1 MANVG
6 YATLQIIPSARG
18 FGAALNGQVAPGMT
32 ASGATS
38 GKKFGAGMLGAFKSI
53 AGPLAAVAGTAAIGS
68 FFKNAITGASDLQET
83 LSKTKVIF
91 GDATDGVVK
100 FAEDSKRNI
109 LLTKQEALDASAT
122 FGVFGKSAGLT
133 GKALGGFSTDLT
145 ALAGDLSS
153 FYNTGTDE
161 AITALGAALRGESE
175 PIRKYGVLLDDA
187 SMRQEALRLGLIK
200 NVKTALT
207 PANKVLA
214 AQSLILQKT
223 TDAQG
228 DAARTA
234 DGFANQTKILKK
246 NFVDIRNEIG
256 SAVLPAVTTLTTL
269 LASGLKPAFE
279 TIKTAAKPVIDF
291 FKSFGDESGKTSA
304 KVQVFK
310 DALKSIG
317 ASITPLIQIVGNFG
331 RQIIAIVGPA
341 FKDIANI
348 ITTQLAPAFAA
359 VLPIIRPVAEFFIK
373 IIGNA
378 VIGALKGTINFIKGA
393 LTVIT
398 GIFNVFSGLFKGD
411 WKKLWN
417 GVKQIFGGFV
427 QAVTGVFQFFWNI
440 GILGIFRKAGV
451 ALIGAAKGAVG
462 GLKNAFVA
470 GLESLLTFMKGIPG
484 RMLNIY
490 LKLPKLFFDLGKNIM
505 SGLINGIKSMGG
517 TLINIIK
524 TSITDKLPDF
534 VKKALGIASPS
545 KVFIEIGKNVGL
557 GFIKGVQ
564 GTQDKIKDTF
574 AKLAELVKKSGSKP
588 LIKAVSEAQK
598 TILDLAKSR
607 DVLTEQYK
615 DAKGAL
621 SDLKREAAD
630 YAKSVKDSIVATGNF
645 SDARSFDAI
654 VRNLTVSVE
663 KAAEFNKVITGLKD
677 AGLNNT
683 ALTQLVEAGPAGAL
697 NAAKALLASGQTGI
711 STVNNLQ
718 AQLAKQG
725 DSIGKTISGKIYD
738 AAIADAEKTVKSIA
752 KDLTKVENKIV
763 GVAAALA
770 KEIAKIGKI
779 DAPSWLKDL
788 IGVTKYTAKTASA
801 PKSPTINSRTSSTFA
816 GTSGNQPAVV
826 VNNYNPIAEP
836 TSVTVSNTLTRL
848 ALIGAYDR

>member
-18 FGAALNGQVAPGMT
+18 FGTSLSGQVAPGM
-32 ASGATS
+32 AGAGATS

-310 DALKSIG
+310 DALATIG
-317 ASITPLIQIVGNFG
+317 ASLLPLVKILGDVGKQIM
-331 RQIIAIVGPA
+331 AIVGPA
-341 FKDIANI
+341 LKDIGNI
-348 ITTQLAPAFAA
+348 IATQLVPAFAA
-359 VLPIIRPVAEFFIK
+359 VLPIVRPVAEFFLK

-378 VIGALKGTINFIKGA
+378 VIGALKGAINFIKGFLKV
-393 LTVIT
+393 LTGV
-398 GIFNVFSGLFKGD
+398 FNVFSGLFTGD
-411 WKKLWN
+411 WKKLWT
-417 GVKQIFGGFV
+417 GIKQIFSGV
-427 QAVTGVFQFFWNI
+427 LQAIIGAFQVAWNV
-440 GILGIFRKAGV
+440 GIIGIFRRAGL
-451 ALIGAAKGAVG
+451 ALINLGKGAVG
-462 GLKNAFVA
+462 GLRNAFVS
-470 GLESLLTFMKGIPG
+470 GLNGLVAFMKTVPAK
-484 RMLNIY
+484 MLNAY
-490 LKLPKLFFDLGKNIM
+490 LKLPQSMLNVGKNIM
-505 SGLINGIKSMGG
+505 TGLINGIKSMGG
-517 TLINIIK
+517 ALINIIK
-524 TSITDKLPDF
+524 TTVTDKLPDY

-545 KVFIEIGKNVGL
+545 KVFKEIGKFVGL

-588 LIKAVSEAQK
+588 LIKAVADAQK
-598 TILDLAKSR
+598 KILDLAKSR
-607 DVLTEQYK
+607 DKLVEQYK
-615 DAKGAL
+615 TATDAL
-621 SDLKREAAD
+621 SSLKREAKD
-630 YAKSVKDSIVATGNF
+630 YAKSVKDSIIATGNF
-645 SDARSFDAI
+645 SDSRSFDAI

-663 KAAEFNKVITGLKD
+663 KATEFNKVITGLKN

-683 ALTQLVEAGPAGAL
+683 ALSQLIEAGPAGAL
-697 NAAKALLASGQTGI
+697 NAAKALLASGSTGI
-711 STVNNLQ
+711 ATVNALQ
-718 AQLAKQG
+718 AELARQG
-725 DSIGKTISGKIYD
+725 ESIGKTISGQIYD
-738 AAIADAEKTVKSIA
+738 AAIADAEKTVKAIA
-752 KDLTKVENKIV
+752 ADLTKVEEKIV

-779 DAPSWLKDL
+779 DAPDWLKDL
-788 IGVTKYTAKTASA
+788 IGVTQYTSKSAPA
-801 PKSPTINSRTSSTFA
+801 PKSPNVGGSRA
-816 GTSGNQPAVV
+816 DGNYDERNGFNRTVV
-826 VNNYNPIAEP
+826 VNNYNPVPEK

-848 ALIGAYDR
+848 ALIGNR